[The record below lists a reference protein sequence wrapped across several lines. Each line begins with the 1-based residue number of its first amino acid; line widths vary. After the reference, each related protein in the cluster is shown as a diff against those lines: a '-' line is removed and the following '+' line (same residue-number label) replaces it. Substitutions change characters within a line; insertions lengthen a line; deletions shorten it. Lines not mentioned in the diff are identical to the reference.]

1 MSPDRETAMMPEQK
15 TTLRRL
21 VDRIFPKAPD
31 FFSLLAEQCVHV
43 GITVNRMV
51 EYMETGDPA
60 VGELIK
66 KDEHEADAVK
76 VRNIHILNEAF
87 STPIDRE
94 DIYRSIMDLDEI
106 INYCKSTINEMEALA
121 LKPDKHTLEFAV
133 RLKEGVDALVAGYGK
148 LKANP
153 RGAELDAN
161 TTRKAER
168 AVERIYRRAIAD
180 LFQGMDFID
189 MFKRREIYRH
199 MSNAADRMAHCANT
213 LHDIVVKIS

>member
-1 MSPDRETAMMPEQK
+1 MMPDNRS
-15 TTLRRL
+15 TLRRIL
-21 VDRIFPKAPD
+21 DRVFPPVPD
-31 FFSLLAEQCVHV
+31 FFALLADQCLHV
-43 GITVNRMV
+43 GTTVNRMV
-51 EYMETGDPA
+51 EYMESGDPE
-60 VGELIK
+60 VGEMIR

-106 INYCKSTINEMEALA
+106 INYCKSTVNEMEALA
-121 LKPDKHTLEFAV
+121 LKPDKHTLEFSM
-133 RLKEGVDALVAGYGK
+133 RLKEGVDALVAGFSK
-148 LKANP
+148 LKSNP

-180 LFQGMDFID
+180 LFQGTDFID